1 MRISMF
7 LGLVSIF
14 LFVEKIIDDSE
25 SKGMK
30 KGSFLAPFCVCLY
43 VNNLNG
49 TIVSILETSDLL
61 CHHTI
66 SLTHIIIN
74 SILVIIDTFI
84 RIAFR

>member
-1 MRISMF
+1 MF
-7 LGLVSIF
+7 WGLVSNFF
-14 LFVEKIIDDSE
+14 LLKKIEDAGSE
-25 SKGMK
+25 GMK

-61 CHHTI
+61 CHHAI